1 MVDFSNN
8 LKQLRQLN
16 NLRQKDLAD
25 KLNITLKTISHWETG
40 YTEPSL
46 SQLEMLS
53 NFFNVTIDELVKK
66 M

>member
-46 SQLEMLS
+46 LQLEMLS